1 MKHLFIVNPT
11 AGKGKALSYI
21 PKIHKLFENQT
32 THYLIEIT
40 EYPGHAAEI
49 AKQYSDKG
57 SYRIYSVGGDGTLN
71 EVLNGMAGTSSALGV
86 IPGGSGCD
94 FIKSI
99 CRSWNTDDILKR
111 TVEGEEVIIDAA
123 KVNGRYFINISSIG
137 FDAEVANTAGWL
149 KQLPL
154 ISGSIAYAAAAVAT
168 IFKKPSHTI
177 EITIDGVHSRIYSLL
192 AAVANG
198 KYYGGGMMPVPHA
211 VINDGLLDICVI
223 KRISRLKIIAFL
235 YKFMKGQHGR
245 LKEVTFYAGKKIEIR
260 SANPI
265 ALNIDGEVER
275 VREAVFE
282 MVPEGASLILPKP
295 CPKCSTT
302 GVPALHPRS

>member
-1 MKHLFIVNPT
+1 MKHLFIVNPA

-21 PKIHKLFENQT
+21 PEIHKLFKNQKK
-32 THYLIEIT
+32 HYLIEIT

-49 AKQYSDKG
+49 VKQYSDRS

-71 EVLNGMAGTSSALGV
+71 EVLNGMAGSSSSLGV

-99 CRSWNTDDILKR
+99 CNNWNTDDFLKR
-111 TVEGEEVIIDAA
+111 TVEGEEVIIDVAR
-123 KVNGRYFINISSIG
+123 VNGRYFINISSIG

-168 IFKKPSHTI
+168 IFKQPSHTI
-177 EITIDGVHSRIYSLL
+177 EITIDGAHIRIDSLL

-211 VINDGLLDICVI
+211 VINDGLLDLCVI
-223 KRISRLKIIAFL
+223 QRISRLKIIAFL

-245 LKEVTFYAGKKIEIR
+245 LKEVSFYTGKKIKIR

-282 MVPEGASLILPKP
+282 LVPQGVSLIVPKS
-295 CPKCSTT
+295 CQKCLKT
-302 GVPALHPRS
+302 